1 MSKIKSVS
9 ESVQKNRVTP
19 LLYQNNYFK
28 EEKAL
33 TLCSRL
39 YFLIKFQ
46 TFLGLNRVH
55 LITRNFLYILLSNI
69 YGIALVFLSA
79 YLVFRPTSNGNAIY
93 NILKYTNCAEFI
105 LLIFSTVFLDVKLL
119 SSFFDKLLE
128 VDKRLNIAEDAY
140 VTMQVHRGVYWLL
153 ASVGYSVVECAAGLM
168 FVDDSWDAII
178 IVLYLAMSA
187 HDTEQ
192 IFLCILLKSIYIRL
206 RIIKAH
212 ARKVSDIT
220 EHKEEVEKELSEV
233 PECLAKKSYL
243 SVNSINEVYDMLH
256 NCSEILNS
264 IMSFP
269 VRIYY

>member
-1 MSKIKSVS
+1 
-9 ESVQKNRVTP
+9 
-19 LLYQNNYFK
+19 
-28 EEKAL
+28 
-33 TLCSRL
+33 
-39 YFLIKFQ
+39 
-46 TFLGLNRVH
+46 
-55 LITRNFLYILLSNI
+55 
-69 YGIALVFLSA
+69 
-79 YLVFRPTSNGNAIY
+79 
-93 NILKYTNCAEFI
+93 
-105 LLIFSTVFLDVKLL
+105 
-119 SSFFDKLLE
+119 
-128 VDKRLNIAEDAY
+128 
-140 VTMQVHRGVYWLL
+140 MQVHRGVYWLL

-243 SVNSINEVYDMLH
+243 SLTFLIVVYTMVRCTKYTGLVVVACYYCNMTLEQVVAIRTVLHDAINLGNEERMKRRQLKAFLQMARDNEFTYSLCGVIGMDMSLPLNYISICTTYLVIIIQFSKFID
-256 NCSEILNS
+256 
-264 IMSFP
+264 
-269 VRIYY
+269 